1 MHGQQWVVLSDAAAT
16 GQIHRAVSV
25 SPLEH
30 NLLVFPQ
37 AAGLSGQD
45 QWLGFSGKG
54 NEPTAHRLAF
64 SEHCKLNRGRPSLS
78 RMFSGW
84 LSRRD
89 TVRHFGVV
97 QPSHFTHSA
106 VSSSAF
112 CILSPVQQHPFS
124 QHPSRYALHRVTT
137 RLENREKSGNCKVV
151 TEKSVKMGK
160 VRETHINS
168 FCRPLTANT
177 FSNEMK
183 F

>member
-1 MHGQQWVVLSDAAAT
+1 MHGQQWVVLSDATAT

-84 LSRRD
+84 LSHRD

-97 QPSHFTHSA
+97 QPSHFTHSGRRLP
-106 VSSSAF
+106 SASYL
-112 CILSPVQQHPFS
+112 LSNNTRFPNSPPLTPSTGWPLAWKTGKS
-124 QHPSRYALHRVTT
+124 QGIAKWSG
-137 RLENREKSGNCKVV
+137 KSQWKWR
-151 TEKSVKMGK
+151 K

-168 FCRPLTANT
+168 FCRPLTAKT